1 MTPARKTAAQVAVA
15 VAILGPATTLRS
27 AAAATAAPSGTVWH
41 VVALGD
47 SGASGSGDPTE
58 LAWGGRFARLLR
70 QRLHHLVTFTNLARE
85 GLGSFLLLQ
94 QLRSDPAM
102 RATVANADVIL
113 FGSTAGS
120 SLNTADSNL
129 QAGTCKGTACYAAE
143 LRPWAK
149 DFNRI
154 VATAK
159 GLRGSK
165 QTVLL
170 GITDPNVVPGAQGVV
185 PPFATVALGLFQA
198 RTIDKTVC
206 AALRS
211 HGGKCIDV
219 LTPFNGP
226 SGTEDAYKKGLMNK
240 IDCCYASGKGQQ
252 LIAELL
258 YRAGLNQVKAL
269 P

>member
-1 MTPARKTAAQVAVA
+1 MTPAQRAAALVAA
-15 VAILGPATTLRS
+15 AAAILAPATIGRS
-27 AAAATAAPSGTVWH
+27 AAATAAPSGTVWH

-47 SGASGSGDPTE
+47 SGASGSGDPTR
-58 LAWGGRFARLLR
+58 LGWGGRYARLLH
-70 QRLHHLVTFTNLARE
+70 QRLHHKVTFTNLARD
-85 GLGSFLLLQ
+85 GLGTFLLLDE
-94 QLRSDPAM
+94 LRSDQKV
-102 RATVANADVIL
+102 RATVAKADIIL

-120 SLNTADSNL
+120 PLNAADENL

-149 DFNRI
+149 EFYRI
-154 VATAK
+154 VATAR
-159 GLRGSK
+159 GLRRSK

-170 GITDPNVVPGAQGVV
+170 GVTDPNVVPGAQGVV
-185 PPFATVALGLFQA
+185 PPFATVPIGLFQA

-206 AALRS
+206 TVLRS
-211 HGGKCIDV
+211 HSGKCIDV
-219 LTPFNGP
+219 LTPFNGR

>member
-1 MTPARKTAAQVAVA
+1 MTRAQKASALVAAAA
-15 VAILGPATTLRS
+15 AILATATVLRS
-27 AAAATAAPSGTVWH
+27 AAATAAPSGAVWH

-47 SGASGSGDPTE
+47 SGASGSGDATG
-58 LAWGGRFARLLR
+58 LGWGGRYARLLR
-70 QRLHHLVTFTNLARE
+70 ERLHHRVTFTNLARD
-85 GLGSFLLLQ
+85 GLGTFLLLQ
-94 QLRSDPAM
+94 QLRSDPTM
-102 RATVANADVIL
+102 RATVANADIIL

-120 SLNTADSNL
+120 PLNTGDANL
-129 QAGTCKGTACYAAE
+129 QAGTCKGTACYAAQ

-170 GITDPNVVPGAQGVV
+170 GVTDPNVVPGAQGVV
-185 PPFATVALGLFQA
+185 PPFATVPLGLFQA

-206 AALRS
+206 AVLRS

-219 LTPFNGP
+219 LTPFNGR

-240 IDCCYASGKGQQ
+240 ITCCYASGRGQQ

-258 YRAGLNQVKAL
+258 YHAGLNDVKAL